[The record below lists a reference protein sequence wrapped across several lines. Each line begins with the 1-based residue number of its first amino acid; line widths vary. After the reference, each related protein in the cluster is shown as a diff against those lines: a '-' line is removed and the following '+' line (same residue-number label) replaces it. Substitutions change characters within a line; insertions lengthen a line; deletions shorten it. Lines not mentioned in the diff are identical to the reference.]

1 MSFMGGHNTAGLF
14 QKVGLMKIVIN
25 ANFIR
30 FNFPFFFALYL
41 ELAF

>member
-1 MSFMGGHNTAGLF
+1 MSFMGSHNTAGLF
-14 QKVGLMKIVIN
+14 QNVGLMKIVIN

-30 FNFPFFFALYL
+30 FNFPFFGLYL